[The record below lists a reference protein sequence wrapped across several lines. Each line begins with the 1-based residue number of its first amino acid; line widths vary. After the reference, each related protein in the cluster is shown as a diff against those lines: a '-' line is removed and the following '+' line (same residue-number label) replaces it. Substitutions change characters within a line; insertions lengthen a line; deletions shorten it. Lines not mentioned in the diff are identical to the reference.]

1 MTTVC
6 ETDKVIVVTEG
17 EFDAMAVHQETGLP
31 CVSLP
36 NGANSLPLSLLKFF
50 ERFDRI
56 YLWLDADEVGQNSVE
71 KFSNVSNSLIIHT
84 FEQKLGHNKTLI
96 INSRMHDPEGPKDA
110 NDALLRGIDI

>member
-6 ETDKVIVVTEG
+6 DTDKVIVITEG

-50 ERFDRI
+50 ERFERI
-56 YLWLDADEVGQNSVE
+56 YLWLDADEVGQNAVE
-71 KFSNVSNSLIIHT
+71 KFSNVSNS
-84 FEQKLGHNKTLI
+84 FMKL
-96 INSRMHDPEGPKDA
+96 
-110 NDALLRGIDI
+110 